1 MGWGLAGKMED
12 GVEGLTE
19 GVAVVKGMPK
29 QEHAQAV
36 WVVAAAH
43 MEGKV
48 AAARFAGGG
57 FMARETM
64 ARFSRPGASARFEEE
79 PLPRV
84 EKTGHCELGGEVSRQ
99 KR

>member
-1 MGWGLAGKMED
+1 VGGCGGAHG
-12 GVEGLTE
+12 GEG
-19 GVAVVKGMPK
+19 GCCA
-29 QEHAQAV
+29 
-36 WVVAAAH
+36 
-43 MEGKV
+43 
-48 AAARFAGGG
+48 FCGGG

-64 ARFSRPGASARFEEE
+64 ARFSRPGASARFEGE